1 MEEMTVLKV
10 RVLLY
15 LLQMNSKMCNVT
27 HMANLIG
34 VNKSTITRIIQNF
47 EKNKIVEKKQRSI
60 VLTEYGLKVARQYY
74 LRREIILEW
83 LSNQN
88 INDYNIQEEALTLTI
103 TFSKE
108 TLELIKED
116 LKKNKIYRLFK
127 QHTTLTG
134 NYLQTHLEE
143 GNYQFPFIL
152 QSSQMLVNSI
162 VNDLD
167 HTLTI
172 SIKNQK
178 GTVWLKVPLNHHI
191 QNIQYLDSGE
201 YKDMAKDGETF
212 FFPLSTLQFMLIG
225 KQKFVLGTIKIK
237 TTLQHHLD
245 NFIEKEYILT
255 IFI

>member
-15 LLQMNSKMCNVT
+15 LLQMNIKMCNVT
-27 HMANLIG
+27 QMANLIG

-47 EKNKIVEKKQRSI
+47 EKNKIVEKKQRAI
-60 VLTEYGLKVARQYY
+60 VLTEYGLKEARKYY
-74 LRREIILEW
+74 LRREVILEW
-83 LSNQN
+83 LSNHN
-88 INDYNIQEEALTLTI
+88 NNDYTIQEEALALTI

-134 NYLQTHLEE
+134 SYLQTHLEE

-152 QSSQMLVNSI
+152 QSSHMPINPI

-191 QNIQYLDSGE
+191 QNIQYLESGE
-201 YKDMAKDGETF
+201 YQDMAKDGESF
-212 FFPLSTLQFMLIG
+212 FFPLSTLQFMLIS

-237 TTLQHHLD
+237 TTLQHNDD
-245 NFIEKEYILT
+245 NLLEKEYILT

>member
-15 LLQMNSKMCNVT
+15 LFQMNSKMCNVT

-83 LSNQN
+83 LSNKN
-88 INDYNIQEEALTLTI
+88 INDYNIQEEVLALTI

-116 LKKNKIYRLFK
+116 LNIELFNKLYETPLQWLIQDK
-127 QHTTLTG
+127 TK
-134 NYLQTHLEE
+134 YLM
-143 GNYQFPFIL
+143 P
-152 QSSQMLVNSI
+152 
-162 VNDLD
+162 
-167 HTLTI
+167 
-172 SIKNQK
+172 
-178 GTVWLKVPLNHHI
+178 LKH
-191 QNIQYLDSGE
+191 Q
-201 YKDMAKDGETF
+201 
-212 FFPLSTLQFMLIG
+212 
-225 KQKFVLGTIKIK
+225 
-237 TTLQHHLD
+237 
-245 NFIEKEYILT
+245 
-255 IFI
+255 